1 VIKHAS
7 DADKENVANILRAKS
22 SIYAGK
28 TLADFKGKMFISTYV
43 TTFIATYPERF
54 ADVQRTYQDKFDGLT
69 AKIKKLDPTHST
81 DLFYY

>member
-1 VIKHAS
+1 VIKHTT
-7 DADKENVANILRAKS
+7 DADKENVANIVRAKS

-54 ADVQRTYQDKFDGLT
+54 VDVQRAYKVKFDRLT
-69 AKIKKLDPTHST
+69 AKIKKLDTTHNT